1 MTTVQEVAM
10 DFPTIA
16 GRFPVHERS
25 ISAPSEPS
33 WRQNTYGESMLFG
46 LEGPIV
52 NIEQRRMSRIR
63 LQRRNSTSP
72 SAKTQG
78 TRRHSRTMVPLIIP
92 SNMNLSPERE
102 TFPKRVL
109 NRISEQSVVS
119 DTPPQVPP
127 KSARILPEDSRHV
140 SDTPPEVPPKSAR
153 MLPEDSPQSAQSAL
167 PNSAVPTITPFTPF
181 TPLSALSAFS
191 GASTNLLPLKF
202 MTRATTPATPVDGRS
217 SRAPHTAPATA
228 PTTTL
233 SSSQSRP
240 SPNCHFRGLSE
251 SSTTVLVSR
260 PSHRRTESEASIMD
274 RGWPKKRSDGTST
287 KNTTTNASEQ
297 KAFETLPQG
306 VKACDV
312 TSKFSPQD
320 IESLRRQALDQAAQ
334 FEVLAAKDV
343 SNLSR

>member
-1 MTTVQEVAM
+1 M
-10 DFPTIA
+10 DFPIIP
-16 GRFPVHERS
+16 GRFRVHERS

-52 NIEQRRMSRIR
+52 DIEQRRISRIR

-78 TRRHSRTMVPLIIP
+78 TRRYSRTLAPLIIP

-119 DTPPQVPP
+119 DTPPEVPP
-127 KSARILPEDSRHV
+127 KSARMLPEDSPHVSDTPPEVPPKSARMLPEDSPHV

-153 MLPEDSPQSAQSAL
+153 MLPEDSPQSAQSVPL
-167 PNSAVPTITPFTPF
+167 NSAVPTITPFTPF
-181 TPLSALSAFS
+181 TPLSAFS

-202 MTRATTPATPVDGRS
+202 MTRTTTPATPVDGRS
-217 SRAPHTAPATA
+217 SRAPPHTSPATA

-233 SSSQSRP
+233 SSSKSRP
-240 SPNCHFRGLSE
+240 SPN
-251 SSTTVLVSR
+251 
-260 PSHRRTESEASIMD
+260 
-274 RGWPKKRSDGTST
+274 
-287 KNTTTNASEQ
+287 
-297 KAFETLPQG
+297 
-306 VKACDV
+306 
-312 TSKFSPQD
+312 
-320 IESLRRQALDQAAQ
+320 
-334 FEVLAAKDV
+334 
-343 SNLSR
+343 